1 MLSIPSLN
9 FSRFRASARKRADVS
24 ALLRPLSAA
33 AVGVVVTAAVA
44 ASLFRPDDFVPGS
57 INPTLFFALLSSA
70 GRWLASVIAFMSTTG
85 MTILSALGIM
95 AVLAGAYG
103 FFAGWKRVVVK
114 EREMAFA
121 SLPVSYDGY
130 RIVQLSDLHIGTY
143 RFDPR
148 VVDRI
153 VERVNALNPDLIVF
167 TGDLVNR
174 RPEEL
179 EPFIPALSRLS
190 ARDGVVSIMGNHDYC
205 VYGSYSTQRDRVE
218 AIHRLQSMQRD
229 SLGWR
234 LLLNENMT
242 IGRDGEQIVVAGVEN
257 AGKGFVDH
265 ADLRRAISNVDREGF
280 TIMLS
285 HDPCHWRSE
294 ILPDT
299 EIQLTLS
306 GHTHAMQFKV
316 GPLSP
321 SRLLYKE
328 WNGIYRNGDRVL
340 HVNPG
345 TGSNVPFRL
354 GAWPEINLLTLKRE
368 N

>member
-1 MLSIPSLN
+1 MLSILSLN
-9 FSRFRASARKRADVS
+9 FSRFRPSAWRRIHLS
-24 ALLRPLSAA
+24 ALLWPLL
-33 AVGVVVTAAVA
+33 AVA
-44 ASLFRPDDFVPGS
+44 AGVAVTCAGVVPLLRPAGFSPGS
-57 INPTLFFALLSSA
+57 INPTLLFDLFSTA
-70 GRWLASVIAFMSTTG
+70 GRWLASAIAFMSATG
-85 MTILSALGIM
+85 LTILTAIGIA
-95 AVLAGAYG
+95 AVIAGVYG
-103 FFAGWKRVVVK
+103 LIAGWKHVVVK
-114 EREMAFA
+114 EREIAFDT
-121 SLPVSYDGY
+121 LPPSYDGY

-174 RPEEL
+174 SPDEL
-179 EPFIPALSRLS
+179 EPFIPALSRLT
-190 ARDGVVSIMGNHDYC
+190 ARDGVISIMGNHDYC
-205 VYGSYSTQRDRVE
+205 VYGNFKTQRERVE

-242 IGRDGEQIVVAGVEN
+242 IGRDGQRIAIAGVEN

-265 ADLRRAISNVDREGF
+265 ADLRRAMRNVDPEMF

-285 HDPCHWRSE
+285 HDPCHWRNE

-299 EIQLTLS
+299 EIPLTLS
-306 GHTHAMQFKV
+306 GHTHAMQFRL

-328 WNGIYRNGDRVL
+328 WNGLYRDGNRLL

-354 GAWPEINLLTLKRE
+354 GAWPEINLLTLRSEK
-368 N
+368 